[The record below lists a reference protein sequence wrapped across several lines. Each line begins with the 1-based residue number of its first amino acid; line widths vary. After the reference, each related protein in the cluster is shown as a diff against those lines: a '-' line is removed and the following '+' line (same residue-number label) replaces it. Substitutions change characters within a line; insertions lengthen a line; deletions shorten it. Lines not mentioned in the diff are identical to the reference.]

1 MQDVTQADSVN
12 FRDEQIHIDLPNK
25 MQDMDFALADKM
37 AMNVEVD
44 QDSNAMHIENTSI

>member
-1 MQDVTQADSVN
+1 MQDVIQGFSIQ
-12 FRDEQIHIDLPNK
+12 DEKNHIDLPNK

-44 QDSNAMHIENTSI
+44 QDSNAMHIENTST